1 MIWIIGV
8 NGIMPRISDVWSIY
22 KIKLKTSIKI
32 EKKKFYK
39 HNKNKLW
46 VLIIRSMSLFGKKKA
61 AKTSFK

>member
-1 MIWIIGV
+1 
-8 NGIMPRISDVWSIY
+8 MPRISDVWSIY